1 MGLFSTLHIGSRG
14 LFASQLAMDI
24 TGQNISNADVEG
36 YSRKRLNLRTD
47 YRYDGVYGQV
57 GMGVD
62 VVNVERIRN
71 TFIDEQIRRQNHEV
85 GMYDEINTTF
95 ESIENILS
103 EPSETGLVTY
113 VDQFFDS
120 WQNLANNPADL
131 SARTMVK
138 TNAEILSDV
147 FHNISGELT
156 ELRQTRNDEIIQR
169 MNKVNEMCKEIYN
182 LNSEIG
188 AVEIGNQ
195 NANDSRDRRDL
206 VLKELSKLID
216 ITTVENELGQITI
229 TSDGSILVSPIH
241 CQELET
247 STGTVRLADNTT
259 ITEVAL
265 RYADSKR
272 PFNPQSG
279 QIAGLFESRDTI
291 IPEYQTK
298 LDNLAKSIVESVNEL
313 HSEGFTLDGISGI
326 PFFDEDVTGASD
338 IKISASI
345 LSNLRNIAAASG
357 GEAYPAV
364 QNISNAGNHNFEDPA
379 VQLVRDPAA
388 IPPVN
393 ATNIINGSVLVRS
406 PTRTL
411 DEGVDYYVDYVE
423 GTFHLMNNDAT
434 LETANL
440 TIDYQYRTTG
450 FSGPGNNTNAV
461 AIAALRSGLVMNP
474 DILGNG
480 TTTFTEYYSSVIG
493 NLGLSR
499 NEADSNLKTREY
511 LISQYESHQ
520 DSIAGVS
527 LDEEMADLI
536 KYQHTYQAAARLIS
550 TTNDMLD
557 VLMNM

>member
-338 IKISASI
+338 IKICASI